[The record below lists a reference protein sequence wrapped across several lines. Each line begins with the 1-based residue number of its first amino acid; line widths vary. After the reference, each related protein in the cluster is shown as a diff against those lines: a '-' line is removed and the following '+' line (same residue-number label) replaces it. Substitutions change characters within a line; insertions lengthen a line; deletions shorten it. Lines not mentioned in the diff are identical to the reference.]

1 MNNLA
6 SRNQLYE
13 WSHFEDSTELEKI
26 NDYYECLI
34 ECTDTHQASCKR
46 ICKEV
51 LMWIAYIVYRVKEVK
66 EVSIGT
72 SFFVPKYL

>member
-13 WSHFEDSTELEKI
+13 WTQSEDSTELEKI

-46 ICKEV
+46 ICREV
-51 LMWIAYIVYRVKEVK
+51 LM
-66 EVSIGT
+66 
-72 SFFVPKYL
+72 